1 MERRDRA
8 TSELKWSG
16 TRVDL
21 ILGSN
26 SQLLAIAEV
35 DGQDDAQQAFMRD
48 FVAAR
53 NKVMNEDRFDLA

>member
-1 MERRDRA
+1 LERRDRA

-26 SQLLAIAEV
+26 SPLRAIAEV
-35 DGQDDAQQAFMRD
+35 DGQDDAQQAFVRD
-48 FVAAR
+48 FAAAW

>member
-1 MERRDRA
+1 LERRDRA

-26 SQLLAIAEV
+26 SQLWAIAEV
-35 DGQDDAQQAFMRD
+35 DGQDDAQQAFVRD
-48 FVAAR
+48 FVAAW
-53 NKVMNEDRFDLA
+53 NNVMNEDRFDLA

>member
-53 NKVMNEDRFDLA
+53 NTVMNEDRFDLA